1 MHLQQLNLH
10 KLINFQLNRYLIDFL
25 KFIIMI
31 KHHLELF
38 FIFLHQMLIIQ
49 KLEELFIRLLVL
61 SFKRKN
67 LPSYLFKNFKNN
79 LFREVYLISCK
90 NIWQLSLISKCY
102 LLVFLRQ
109 DISSKDF
116 FIIILCL

>member
-1 MHLQQLNLH
+1 MHLQLLNLH

-38 FIFLHQMLIIQ
+38 FIFLHQMLTIQ
-49 KLEELFIRLLVL
+49 KLEELFIRLLVP

-67 LPSYLFKNFKNN
+67 LPSYLFKNFKNY

-102 LLVFLRQ
+102 LLMFLRQ

-116 FIIILCL
+116 FIIIPCL